1 LTDVES
7 GIKIVHVR
15 INCVH
20 GEVKMYDRRYSIRN
34 RAVRV
39 ARQKGWLP
47 GSTGSDGG
55 GFGVAPV
62 LLAIVAVIGIVW
74 LAFAITGAV
83 FGLIPTIVVGLLA
96 GWAASRL
103 TGARLGTGWTV
114 LAGILGSWVG
124 GALLGWLLP
133 VSVSGFFNP
142 LQWVAS
148 ILGAAIVITA
158 ARVMA
163 RPALIGASR
172 PRFGRL

>member
-1 LTDVES
+1 
-7 GIKIVHVR
+7 
-15 INCVH
+15 
-20 GEVKMYDRRYSIRN
+20 MYEPRHSIRR

-39 ARQKGWLP
+39 ARQRGWLP
-47 GSTGSDGG
+47 GPDGEG
-55 GFGVAPV
+55 PGVMPI
-62 LLAIVAVIGIVW
+62 LLAVVAVIGIIW
-74 LAFAITGAV
+74 LSFAVVGAV
-83 FGLIPTIVVGLLA
+83 WGLIPTLVVGLLG

-114 LAGILGSWVG
+114 LAGILGSWIG
-124 GALLGWLLP
+124 GALLGLLLP

-158 ARVMA
+158 ARVVA
-163 RPALIGASR
+163 RPALTGSSR